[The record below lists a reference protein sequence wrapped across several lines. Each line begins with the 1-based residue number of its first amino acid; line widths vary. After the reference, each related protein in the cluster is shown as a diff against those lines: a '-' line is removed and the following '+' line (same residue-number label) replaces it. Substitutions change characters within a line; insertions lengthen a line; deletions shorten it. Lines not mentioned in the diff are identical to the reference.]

1 MWWMVLSTNPGL
13 LWYVMDGVVDQSRT
27 ALICDGWCCRPIPD
41 CADLWLTSNLGWR
54 PGMRPLHSSVPGCHG
69 DRLLSC
75 HGNKSTL
82 SSLPITCF
90 PKAIPQCICYTSTR
104 FTSHQNMDAYTTQSL
119 FLTLGGGLLNSST
132 CLMHLNG
139 RIDLLLHQNTVL
151 IWLHLMM
158 GYIYT
163 CMVRKKRMRVSHH

>member
-1 MWWMVLSTNPGL
+1 METGYLVVMVT
-13 LWYVMDGVVDQSRT
+13 
-27 ALICDGWCCRPIPD
+27 
-41 CADLWLTSNLGWR
+41 
-54 PGMRPLHSSVPGCHG
+54 
-69 DRLLSC
+69 
-75 HGNKSTL
+75 STL

-119 FLTLGGGLLNSST
+119 YLTLGGGLLNSST

-139 RIDLLLHQNTVL
+139 SLLLHQNTVL
-151 IWLHLMM
+151 IWLHRMM

-163 CMVRKKRMRVSHH
+163 CMVRKKKERGYHTTNMLSKKPPAFLCTVTDMR